1 MYSSTIRFST
11 CVSVLL
17 FLFSSVYNMFCSI
30 YVHIT
35 QSIEGTQST
44 SNTNEIQTGQFNCH
58 LRGLDLENIEKGVL
72 GLGAIDP
79 YFELSKKYTDHDNGI
94 TRWIPVYRS
103 EHRPNI
109 IVSYLCHTLHVCL
122 RSFSLL
128 KTYKTYSIMSLE
140 PILASIS
147 DRS

>member
-17 FLFSSVYNMFCSI
+17 FLFTSVYNIFRSI

-35 QSIEGTQST
+35 QSIEGTKST

-109 IVSYLCHTLHVCL
+109 IVSYLSVIVYNT
-122 RSFSLL
+122 F
-128 KTYKTYSIMSLE
+128 
-140 PILASIS
+140 A
-147 DRS
+147 